1 MISAAEESGAEFAV
15 RVNLMNPS
23 ATACANLPT
32 GTSCLSA
39 VTYQLWSQHGKAT
52 RRVMISEQRRS
63 DPDSLIAYLLHRITG
78 SSEIYGRRVS
88 ETERNMMNNAVASR
102 STDWL
107 PTQLDLVHYIQCF
120 VSSGAG
126 VEPPGVVY
134 QPRSSISLG
143 NIRSCS
149 KGVESPE
156 RFMLPPFPPCTPEVN
171 VATMNPAQVTS
182 AASQPTTRSAHSGY
196 DHVSRIIHVLTT
208 ESYLNSLSI
217 IIENKRIE

>member
-156 RFMLPPFPPCTPEVN
+156 RFMLPPFPPCTPEGN